1 MELQNGLE
9 RVTAEL
15 LGQELEL
22 MQFKRITVKQAFDAK
37 FDAML
42 EYSEKMALIAGYGRA
57 ITLVIDTDTQVAD
70 RMRIYNGAEYTG
82 AAVNQVKAAVSSW
95 QPQPMETSARPNN
108 EPSQDELALAAAAA
122 AYNSSTPRMSGAYAT
137 SATHDQTGSSNFQ
150 EVEPEQ
156 GYLLSSKSREDAA
169 SFISKNS
176 NQVSNSNADQISRIQ
191 EQERQLEQ
199 EQQRLY
205 QQNLASYSPVHS
217 PRQQEYE
224 AAGVGGASTAPAY
237 TPSMPRRSNTQDFYS
252 PPPTQGGYDT
262 VTSSSAGYGGAGG
275 YPQPGY
281 GHYDASTYQSVA
293 GQAPARNY
301 HLGFIDPRERSQI
314 ENGEVYKAE
323 IRQGG
328 GPALPPLQFA
338 NSPILDE
345 K

>member
-1 MELQNGLE
+1 MMELQNGLE

-22 MQFKRITVKQAFDAK
+22 MQFKRVTVKQAFDAK

-57 ITLVIDTDTQVAD
+57 ITLVVDTDTQVAD
-70 RMRIYNGAEYTG
+70 RMRIYNGAEYTA
-82 AAVNQVKAAVSSW
+82 AAVDQVKSAVSSW
-95 QPQPMETSARPNN
+95 QPQPMETSTRANN
-108 EPSQDELALAAAAA
+108 PLSQDELALSAAAA
-122 AYNSSTPRMSGAYAT
+122 AYNSTTPRMSGAYAT
-137 SATHDQTGSSNFQ
+137 SATHDQASSSNFQ

-156 GYLLSSKSREDAA
+156 GYVSSSKSRE
-169 SFISKNS
+169 
-176 NQVSNSNADQISRIQ
+176 DQISRIQ

-205 QQNLASYSPVHS
+205 QQSLSSYSPAHS

-224 AAGVGGASTAPAY
+224 AAGVGGGSTAPAY
-237 TPSMPRRSNTQDFYS
+237 TPSMPRRSETQDFYS
-252 PPPTQGGYDT
+252 PPPQPGYDT
-262 VTSSSAGYGGAGG
+262 VASSSPGYSGAAGAGGAGGAGG

-293 GQAPARNY
+293 GQAPPRNY
-301 HLGFIDPRERSQI
+301 RLGFIDPRERNQMD
-314 ENGEVYKAE
+314 NGEVYKAE

-328 GPALPPLQFA
+328 GPALPPLHFN